1 MFHLNRWAR
10 DRDELRAA
18 YEWEREVASL
28 QALLTRDELAPS
40 NIRCPPHPPSIAHKS
55 ITEGRICK
63 PSDHGWIELEGYYW
77 RECHHHR
84 RADITVAN
92 LGQPVE
98 TPNASQSSDRG
109 SRIEAKSRTHH

>member
-40 NIRCPPHPPSIAHKS
+40 NPLSASSSLNRPQ
-55 ITEGRICK
+55 E
-63 PSDHGWIELEGYYW
+63 
-77 RECHHHR
+77 HHR
-84 RADITVAN
+84 
-92 LGQPVE
+92 G
-98 TPNASQSSDRG
+98 SDL
-109 SRIEAKSRTHH
+109 